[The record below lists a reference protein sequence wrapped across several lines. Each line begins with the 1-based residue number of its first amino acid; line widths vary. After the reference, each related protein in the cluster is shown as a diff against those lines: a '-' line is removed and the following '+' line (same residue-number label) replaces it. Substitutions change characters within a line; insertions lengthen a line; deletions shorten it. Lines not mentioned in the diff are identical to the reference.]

1 MLVNAS
7 RLIGMPA
14 LSLHIG
20 GPTAWTREA
29 IIDPKKLQ
37 IVGFYVDGP
46 LVTEETGNILETSEI
61 REFAPVGMVIDSV
74 DVLTDGVDIVR
85 LEKIIEIGFEFIGLE
100 VVTKKGTRLGKV
112 CDYVVDTQTFK
123 IMQFMVKRP
132 LLKGFLDPEL
142 ILSRKDIVEISDERV
157 VVKDGEEK
165 VKKMASAPR
174 APKMAAPDYV
184 NPFRGGAYR
193 DSSSSE

>member
-1 MLVNAS
+1 
-7 RLIGMPA
+7 MPA

-46 LVTEETGNILETSEI
+46 LVTEETGNILEVSQI

-74 DVLTDGVDIVR
+74 DVLTHVEDVVR
-85 LEKIIEIGFEFIGLE
+85 LMKIVEIGFEFLGLE
-100 VVTKKGTRLGKV
+100 VVTKKGEKLGKV
-112 CDYVVDTQTFK
+112 SDYVVDTLTYK
-123 IMQFMVKRP
+123 IMQFTVKRP

-142 ILSRKDIVEISDERV
+142 ILPRTEIVEITDDKV
-157 VVKDGEEK
+157 IVKDSEDK

-174 APKMAAPDYV
+174 RSAASLAPDYV

-193 DSSSSE
+193 DSSTK

>member
-20 GPTAWTREA
+20 GPTAWTRQA

-46 LVTEETGNILETSEI
+46 LVNDDTGDILETDEI
-61 REFAPVGMVIDSV
+61 REFAPIGMVIDSV
-74 DVLTDGVDIVR
+74 DVLTHGEDAVR
-85 LEKIIEIGFEFIGLE
+85 LKKIIDMDFEFIGLN
-100 VVTKKGTRLGKV
+100 VVSKKGEKLGKV
-112 CDYVVDTQTFK
+112 SDYVVDTQTFK
-123 IMQFMVKRP
+123 IMQFTVKRP
-132 LLKGFLDPEL
+132 LFKGFLDPEL
-142 ILSRKDIVEISDERV
+142 ILSRKEIVEIDDEKV
-157 VVKDGEEK
+157 IVKDSEEK
-165 VKKMASAPR
+165 VKKMAAVAR
-174 APKMAAPDYV
+174 GEKMAAPDYV

-193 DSSSSE
+193 DSSSE